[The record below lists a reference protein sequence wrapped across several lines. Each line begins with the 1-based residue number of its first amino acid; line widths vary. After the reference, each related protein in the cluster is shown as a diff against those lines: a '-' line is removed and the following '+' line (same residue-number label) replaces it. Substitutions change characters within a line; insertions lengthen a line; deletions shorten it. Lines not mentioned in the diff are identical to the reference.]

1 MSDKTNTE
9 PEVQVST
16 QTIQDFKHAS
26 LILSVSINLAIFVVW
41 ILSHAGAG
49 TI

>member
-1 MSDKTNTE
+1 MSEKTNTQ
-9 PEVQVST
+9 PEVLAVN

-26 LILSVSINLAIFVVW
+26 LILSVSINVAIFMVW
-41 ILSHAGAG
+41 ILAHAGAG